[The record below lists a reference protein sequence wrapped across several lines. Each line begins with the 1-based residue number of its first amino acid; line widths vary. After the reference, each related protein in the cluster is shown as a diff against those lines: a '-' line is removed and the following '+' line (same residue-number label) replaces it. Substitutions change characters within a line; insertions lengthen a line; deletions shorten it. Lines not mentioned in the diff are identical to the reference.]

1 MLNLWPKTMATKISH
16 KVQEYRTSPPL
27 IQESFLKKIRYFQ
40 CFPKYTSCLA
50 QKTSKMHRISM
61 KRPKI
66 CAKHIKSVYKRLFAF
81 FDCGEY
87 STNWNWFTAFCVS
100 HVKCSRIV
108 HTAENIFKMN
118 IYICICTPPLS
129 QVPISPSQNSSFP
142 GLQPLPTQIP
152 ISPQQTVM
160 AFGLN
165 QLISAFG
172 LSLLVTAFGLNLL
185 VSAFGLNGFRLRRN
199 AAAPLHDT

>member
-1 MLNLWPKTMATKISH
+1 
-16 KVQEYRTSPPL
+16 
-27 IQESFLKKIRYFQ
+27 
-40 CFPKYTSCLA
+40 
-50 QKTSKMHRISM
+50 MHRISM

-118 IYICICTPPLS
+118 IFMNTRSYAALWAADLVWIVGPGYSLGGYIFEKNHENQSKTMK
-129 QVPISPSQNSSFP
+129 NHEK
-142 GLQPLPTQIP
+142 PTW
-152 ISPQQTVM
+152 
-160 AFGLN
+160 N
-165 QLISAFG
+165 
-172 LSLLVTAFGLNLL
+172 
-185 VSAFGLNGFRLRRN
+185 
-199 AAAPLHDT
+199 H

>member
-142 GLQPLPTQIP
+142 GLQ
-152 ISPQQTVM
+152 
-160 AFGLN
+160 FNGLFAWD
-165 QLISAFG
+165 LA
-172 LSLLVTAFGLNLL
+172 
-185 VSAFGLNGFRLRRN
+185 
-199 AAAPLHDT
+199 